1 MMKPY
6 LQQNLTVYYMHSRAR
21 RILWNLFR
29 LLANR
34 WRIYFTF
41 ITLSVKN
48 PSVKSDE
55 FLPWW
60 QIFFTDEIFY
70 RLIFFYRQIIFV
82 VRSSGFK
89 PEKKQFKKK
98 IFFKFTCKFS
108 FDYCDQSSS
117 DNLLPSNNFYRRIGI
132 FIWTVICILFLKDTL
147 GLSTDQI
154 FA

>member
-1 MMKPY
+1 MMKRY

-98 IFFKFTCKFS
+98 KNFL
-108 FDYCDQSSS
+108 
-117 DNLLPSNNFYRRIGI
+117 NLLVNFRLTTVINLHLTIFYRRII
-132 FIWTVICILFLKDTL
+132 FTDELVFLF
-147 GLSTDQI
+147 GQ
-154 FA
+154 

>member
-1 MMKPY
+1 MMKRY

-89 PEKKQFKKK
+89 PEKKQFKKN
-98 IFFKFTCKFS
+98 FFL
-108 FDYCDQSSS
+108 
-117 DNLLPSNNFYRRIGI
+117 NLLVNFRLTTVINLHLTIFYRRII
-132 FIWTVICILFLKDTL
+132 FTDELVFLF
-147 GLSTDQI
+147 GQ
-154 FA
+154 